1 MDKKLQ
7 QMQAGFHTAFID
19 YSQNSEPGYRPQ
31 FISNDYKEGRKVIA
45 SIEQELKRCDEFFI
59 SVAFITEGGVV
70 PSSSDSQ
77 RAGGEERERT
87 DTYYQLSE
95 FQRT

>member
-45 SIEQELKRCDEFFI
+45 SIEQELEAVRRVFHKRCFHHRG
-59 SVAFITEGGVV
+59 SVV
-70 PSSSDSQ
+70 PLLQ
-77 RAGGEERERT
+77 TLKELERGT
-87 DTYYQLSE
+87 
-95 FQRT
+95 

>member
-31 FISNDYKEGRKVIA
+31 FISNDTRK
-45 SIEQELKRCDEFFI
+45 DEK
-59 SVAFITEGGVV
+59 SSL
-70 PSSSDSQ
+70 PSN
-77 RAGGEERERT
+77 RN
-87 DTYYQLSE
+87 
-95 FQRT
+95 

>member
-59 SVAFITEGGVV
+59 SVAFITEG
-70 PSSSDSQ
+70 DSQ
-77 RAGGEERERT
+77 RAGGEERERPDT
-87 DTYYQLSE
+87 DYQLSE
-95 FQRT
+95 FQRA

>member
-7 QMQAGFHTAFID
+7 QMQAGFHTAHRLQPKFGAGLQASVHI
-19 YSQNSEPGYRPQ
+19 QRLQ
-31 FISNDYKEGRKVIA
+31 GRTKSHRFHRTGTEAVRRVFH
-45 SIEQELKRCDEFFI
+45 KRCFHHRGRR
-59 SVAFITEGGVV
+59 SAA
-70 PSSSDSQ
+70 SSDSQ